1 MNIIWGPRWDTV
13 LRAVAREG
21 GWLLMG
27 GSDRVSPVLPGRLRD
42 RVEFRMEEG
51 VYVCEKDR
59 EMETD
64 SGYPAPAPAPSS
76 CFSASLPRLVES

>member
-1 MNIIWGPRWDTV
+1 MGTPAACWVYQGGRDGASDEDGSSVNIIWGPRWDTV

-27 GSDRVSPVLPGRLRD
+27 GSDRGSPVLPGRLRD

-51 VYVCEKDR
+51 VYK
-59 EMETD
+59 
-64 SGYPAPAPAPSS
+64 
-76 CFSASLPRLVES
+76 LVKEVR

>member
-1 MNIIWGPRWDTV
+1 MNLIWGPRWDTV
-13 LRAVAREG
+13 GREG

-27 GSDRVSPVLPGRLRD
+27 GSDRVSPVLAGRSRD

-51 VYVCEKDR
+51 VYMCEKDR

-64 SGYPAPAPAPSS
+64 SGYPAPTPAPSS